1 MACALAS
8 TAPSAL
14 AATGDINTVAGNG
27 FAGYAGDGGQATAAQ
42 MTAPAGVAFGSA
54 GDLFIADFYAH
65 TVRKVAPGGVITTA
79 AGTGSAGGAIR
90 LHARA
95 CRKRRR

>member
-8 TAPSAL
+8 TAPSAF

-79 AGTGSAGGAIR
+79 AGTGSAGYGGDGGPAW
-90 LHARA
+90 
-95 CRKRRR
+95 CW